1 MIIKQP
7 AAFDT
12 SYYELILDFAA
23 VSPRPALVC
32 TKATEGSGIR
42 DSKFLTYWVD
52 LKQDGIR
59 RACYHF
65 HRKAIDAVLQ
75 ALNFI
80 NAVKAGGVDPQDYFV
95 LDIEEGG
102 ETPLQIIAWLDKVEQ
117 NFPNTI
123 MLYSTANLLSQLAA
137 KCTPVQLTRLKK
149 YPLWI
154 AWYPLNPDDFSAL
167 PASFYPAGLG
177 PVWMWQYSESALVPG
192 IVGEVDANWLSP
204 TFRAILGT
212 DTPAPLDV
220 MTTPH
225 DGIMH
230 VSGTRYGWRFEL
242 FKVDPAKVLYEVNT
256 TTPALETV
264 SAATQRKG
272 ATLGI
277 NGSDWD
283 RIGAVISPVGR
294 PSFIVTNTDS
304 VLISDKP
311 QTNVKGLVTGLRFI
325 VVGGTLPVYLFGAE
339 AQYTEGHARSIHGLT
354 ADGKHLILQSEGIH
368 PSLTVFDGL
377 LLKEAAEIM
386 VQYGA
391 VTAFDSG
398 GGGDV
403 ACILDGQS
411 LIVPENIN
419 QATGAHFERPLP
431 QTLLIY
437 TRGLTMPNGTAKNIS
452 GSASAVRV
460 KPSRY
465 AADSGKPRPV
475 NGAVIEFVKI
485 ADAVVSGPLDLPTD
499 KWLQLPDGNFVN
511 HILNGV
517 PFYTVLTQP
526 TPDPV
531 TPPVPA
537 ADKMTLTVTEAG
549 VTKTYSI
556 EGKITVS

>member
-1 MIIKQP
+1 MIIKSP
-7 AAFDT
+7 ACYDVSHWDGAINWA
-12 SYYELILDFAA
+12 S
-23 VSPRPALVC
+23 VSPRPLLVIC
-32 TKATEGSGIR
+32 KATEGTFYVDNTFAPNMAGLAANGIKR
-42 DSKFLTYWVD
+42 GV
-52 LKQDGIR
+52 
-59 RACYHF
+59 YHF
-65 HRKAIDAVLQ
+65 HRKLNDPILQ
-75 ALNFI
+75 AKLFCNTVRGI
-80 NAVKAGGVDPQDYFV
+80 ITPDDYIV
-95 LDIEEGG
+95 LDVEEGG
-102 ETPLQIIAWLDKVEQ
+102 EDAADLKAWFTFVRAQ
-117 NFPNTI
+117 FPNPFI
-123 MLYSTANLLSQLAA
+123 LYSRKNILDPIGMTLEQAVYFKQIPVWTAG
-137 KCTPVQLTRLKK
+137 
-149 YPLWI
+149 
-154 AWYPLNPDDFSAL
+154 YPLNPDTVNAPL
-167 PASFYPAGLG
+167 PDYIPVQTKFG
-177 PVWMWQYSESALVPG
+177 PVRMWQYTQKGRVTG
-192 IVGEVDANWLSP
+192 INASVDINWLAP
-204 TFRAILGT
+204 EFVKELGGV
-212 DTPAPLDV
+212 PIAPLDI

-225 DGIMH
+225 DGIMR

-242 FKVDPAKVLYEVNT
+242 FKIDPLKVHYEVST

-264 SAATQRKG
+264 SAATKRTG

-283 RIGAVISPVGR
+283 RIGTVISPIGR
-294 PSFIVTNTDS
+294 PSLVITSTDN

-325 VVGGTLPVYLFGAE
+325 VVGGTLPVYLFGTE
-339 AQYTEGHARSIHGLT
+339 AQYTERHARSIHGLT
-354 ADGKHLILQSEGIH
+354 ATGQHLILQSTGTY
-368 PSLTVFDGL
+368 PNQGLTL
-377 LLKEAAEIM
+377 RQAAEIM

-403 ACILDGQS
+403 TCILDGQS

-419 QATGAHFERPLP
+419 TATGAHFERPLP

-485 ADAVVSGPLDLPTD
+485 ADAVVTGPLDLATD

-531 TPPVPA
+531 TPPVTVKPVSVTYELA
-537 ADKMTLTVTEAG
+537 AGSVITTVKSDGSVEK
-549 VTKTYSI
+549 VT
-556 EGKITVS
+556 V